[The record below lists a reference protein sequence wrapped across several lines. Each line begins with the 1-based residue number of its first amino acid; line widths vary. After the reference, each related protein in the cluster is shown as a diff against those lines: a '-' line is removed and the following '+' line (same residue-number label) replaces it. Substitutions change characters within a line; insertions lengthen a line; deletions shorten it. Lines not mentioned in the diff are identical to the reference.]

1 MLYAWLDAVHM
12 RAKQRGEK
20 REREK
25 REGEKREGDGGGPQG
40 LTPHLQEII
49 LSYCLRVIDQ
59 SKLKPPNDS
68 SPSPLANDL
77 LPITALSEAI
87 RYSIL

>member
-1 MLYAWLDAVHM
+1 MLYAWLDSVHM
-12 RAKQRGEK
+12 RSKQRAT
-20 REREK
+20 
-25 REGEKREGDGGGPQG
+25 GGGGEGVGAQG

-59 SKLKPPNDS
+59 SKLKAPHDS

-77 LPITALSEAI
+77 LPITALSEAV
-87 RYSIL
+87 R